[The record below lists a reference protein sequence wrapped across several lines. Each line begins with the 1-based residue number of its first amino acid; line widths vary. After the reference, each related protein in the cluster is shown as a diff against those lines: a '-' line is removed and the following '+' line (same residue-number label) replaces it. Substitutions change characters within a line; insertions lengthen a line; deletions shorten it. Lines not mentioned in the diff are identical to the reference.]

1 MTEQLDNKAVKKIK
15 PTSNKIQVS
24 TKRDTGFYIFLAK
37 LFLMDYEDI
46 ELHGLG
52 DAISICVKVSETL
65 VRHGYTTFK
74 KIETSTLE
82 PGKEDQDDR
91 RRKKA
96 KLIIT
101 LGKSAQFND
110 KIKDFKIQK

>member
-1 MTEQLDNKAVKKIK
+1 MDDNKDKATKKIK
-15 PTSNKIQVS
+15 PTSNRIQVS

-37 LFLMDYEDI
+37 LFLLDFPDI

-52 DAISICVKVSETL
+52 DAISICVKVAETL
-65 VRHGYTTFK
+65 CRHGYTSFK

-82 PGKEDQDDR
+82 PGKEDTQKQR
-91 RRKKA
+91 TRKKA

-101 LGKSAQFND
+101 LEKSKDFDD